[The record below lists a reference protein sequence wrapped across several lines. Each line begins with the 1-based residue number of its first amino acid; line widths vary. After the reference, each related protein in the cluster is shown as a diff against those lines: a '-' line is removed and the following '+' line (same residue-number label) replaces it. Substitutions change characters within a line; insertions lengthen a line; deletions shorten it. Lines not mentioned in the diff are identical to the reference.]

1 MCHRWIFIQSFA
13 PSWRLLGHGC
23 QLSVNILAAWCTVS
37 YWIIKLWVPYANA
50 LQSPDKEGLKWSK
63 MSEVLVEV
71 VDRSPFWWRMSIYFD
86 PLETAAPRPRYYRFG
101 SLIRS
106 ANAKS
111 CWPSIEVL
119 RRTSSSDWIKKTL
132 WPLRLLFF
140 KIFSL
145 HLQRNIS
152 LPLFEEITSTRSH
165 RTYGDLDWF
174 ASLYWTGLDTST
186 QSSHPLSHSKNCL
199 LTLHG
204 MHM

>member
-1 MCHRWIFIQSFA
+1 
-13 PSWRLLGHGC
+13 
-23 QLSVNILAAWCTVS
+23 
-37 YWIIKLWVPYANA
+37 
-50 LQSPDKEGLKWSK
+50 
-63 MSEVLVEV
+63 
-71 VDRSPFWWRMSIYFD
+71 MSIYFD
-86 PLETAAPRPRYYRFG
+86 PLETAAPCPRYYRFG

-119 RRTSSSDWIKKTL
+119 RRTSSSDWIKK
-132 WPLRLLFF
+132 PFDRYGYFSSRLSPC
-140 KIFSL
+140 ICSVTY
-145 HLQRNIS
+145 QS

-165 RTYGDLDWF
+165 RAYGDLDWF
-174 ASLYWTGLDTST
+174 ASLYWTELDTST